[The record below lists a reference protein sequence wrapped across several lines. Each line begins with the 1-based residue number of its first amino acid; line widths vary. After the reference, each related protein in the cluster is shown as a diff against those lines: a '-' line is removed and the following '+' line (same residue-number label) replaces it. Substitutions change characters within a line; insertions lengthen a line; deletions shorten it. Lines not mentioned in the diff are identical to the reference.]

1 MHVWYKDIKR
11 SIAAWTSRFSSKVVI
26 LGGFG
31 LVILLGLIPALFS
44 QWAVEHSSRVMNR
57 FVDVDQKI
65 ADLSL
70 KSIAIMTRVRRN
82 EKDFLL
88 FYRDFG
94 FNEARSRYITTLLAR
109 IMDIRKNMENIR
121 NLVAEPEMVRLTRE
135 IDKSLSQYETGIVSV
150 VEMYGKIGTDKSGL
164 EGSFRATAD
173 RMEGIFRQ
181 QNDNALLVK
190 LLSLRNSEK
199 DFIIQ
204 NLDINFSR
212 VQQNADRLR
221 AGIGASTLAPD
232 QKKELIVTVD
242 NYMNLVRQ
250 YANITNNIEIAR
262 EAYLKSL
269 QSVEPTLERL
279 YSISIGNTS
288 RTRAGIRSSENRII
302 IAMLVSFLLAVMLSF
317 AISIFVF
324 KILRESEERL
334 QLSEK
339 KYRTL
344 FETAPDSIMI
354 TDMNHAVM
362 MANRQSLMLLGYD
375 KAEDVIGKN
384 SADLIAPEDRQLAYD
399 QEAKLSTGRPMEGIE
414 YRMLTRDGRRIAM
427 EGAASIIVD
436 AGGKPEY
443 IITVA
448 RDVTERILAEEKIRF
463 LASII
468 ENLPD
473 AVCAVDTKGETVS
486 WNRGAEMMLG
496 YKAAEI
502 IGKKI
507 TAIIPE
513 DCAQKELDH
522 CFTLLNT
529 EGFFSGYE
537 SVRLSKDGR
546 RIPVELTGVAI
557 TDSERK
563 VRYFASITVDITDR
577 KKGEQERLKSHMLES
592 IGLLAGGIAHD
603 FNNLLTIIL
612 GNVSIAKMMLP
623 EPDKAA
629 ERLTHTEEVCK
640 LASDLSQRLITF
652 STGGD
657 PIRRIVRLSRL
668 LTDTVSLLLK
678 DSNISLQIVLPD
690 DLRAVVVD
698 EGQVKQVIGNLVDNA
713 REAMPEGG
721 ALAIRGENLSV
732 SAEDSLPIRA
742 GDYVKISFS
751 DTGVGIPAENLAKIF
766 DPYYSTKDTYSRKG
780 LGLGLAVCYSVIKKH
795 DGLITVESEVGKGTT
810 FHIYIPAVS

>member
-1 MHVWYKDIKR
+1 VWYEDMKR
-11 SIAAWTSRFSSKVVI
+11 SIAAWTSRFSSKVII

-31 LVILLGLIPALFS
+31 LVIILGLIPALFS

-57 FVDVDQKI
+57 FIDVDQKI

-70 KSIAIMTRVRRN
+70 KSIVIMTRVRRN

-88 FYRDFG
+88 SYRDFG

-109 IMDIRKNMENIR
+109 IVDIRENMENIR
-121 NLVAEPEMVRLTRE
+121 KLVDEPEIVRMTRE
-135 IDKSLSQYETGIVSV
+135 IDKSLNQYEASIVDV

-173 RMEGIFRQ
+173 RMENILRRQ
-181 QNDNALLVK
+181 NNSALLVS
-190 LLSLRNSEK
+190 LLALRNSEK
-199 DFIIQ
+199 NFIIQ

-212 VQQNADRLR
+212 IQQNVDQLR
-221 AGIGASTLAPD
+221 ASIDTSTLAPD
-232 QKKELIVTVD
+232 QKKELILALN
-242 NYMNLVRQ
+242 NYINLVRQ
-250 YANITNNIEIAR
+250 YANITNDIEIVR

-279 YSISIGNTS
+279 YSISIGNTY
-288 RTRAGIRSSENRII
+288 RTRAGIRYSENKII
-302 IAMLVSFLLAVMLSF
+302 ITMLVSFLLAVMLSF
-317 AISIFVF
+317 TISIFVF

-354 TDMNHAVM
+354 TDMNRAVM
-362 MANRQSLMLLGYD
+362 MVNRQSLMLLGYD
-375 KAEDVIGKN
+375 KAEDMVGKN
-384 SADLIAPEDRQLAYD
+384 STDFITPEDRQLASD
-399 QEAKLSTGRPMEGIE
+399 QEGKLSPGRPMEGIE
-414 YRMLTRDGRRIAM
+414 YRMLTRDGRRIAV
-427 EGAASIIVD
+427 EGNASMILD

-473 AVCAVDTKGETVS
+473 AVCAVNDKGETVA
-486 WNRGAEMMLG
+486 WNKGAEKILG
-496 YKAAEI
+496 YKAEEI
-502 IGKKI
+502 IGKRI
-507 TAIIPE
+507 SVIIPE
-513 DCAQKELDH
+513 DRAQKELDH
-522 CFTLLNT
+522 CFALLNT

-537 SVRLSKDGR
+537 SVRIARDGR
-546 RIPVELTGVAI
+546 LIPVELTGVTIVDKEQKSRYYASI
-557 TDSERK
+557 TTDISERK
-563 VRYFASITVDITDR
+563 
-577 KKGEQERLKSHMLES
+577 KMEQERLKSHMLES

-603 FNNLLTIIL
+603 FNNLLTI
-612 GNVSIAKMMLP
+612 MLSNIYIVKTLIP
-623 EPDKAA
+623 KQEKAA
-629 ERLTHTEEVCK
+629 ERLTHMEEICV
-640 LASDLSQRLITF
+640 LASELSRRLITF

-657 PIRRIVRLSRL
+657 PIKRILTLSGL
-668 LTDTVSLLLK
+668 LTDTVSLMLK
-678 DSNISLQIVLPD
+678 DSNVNLLIDLPD
-690 DLRAVVVD
+690 DLHAVAID
-698 EGQVKQVIGNLVDNA
+698 EGQMKQVISNLVYNA
-713 REAMPEGG
+713 REAMQGG
-721 ALAIRGENLSV
+721 GSLTIRGENLNVTSD
-732 SAEDSLPIRA
+732 DSLPIRK
-742 GDYVKISFS
+742 GDYVKISFT

-766 DPYYSTKDTYSRKG
+766 DPYYSTKDTYSQKG

-810 FHIYIPAVS
+810 FHIFIPAV